1 MSNTLA
7 DFADHD
13 VVGRK
18 AVVDQILAIRQQ
30 WKDIRYELAYGQP
43 RRPERPAKPTTAT
56 SGLSQAEIKLEL
68 QKIRV
73 NISKQEAKLEQRPDH
88 SKAPVWQQELA
99 RLQAIKNQY
108 DDQLRL
114 ASYE

>member
-1 MSNTLA
+1 LSNTLA

-73 NISKQEAKLEQRPDH
+73 NISKQEAKLEERPDH
-88 SKAPVWQQELA
+88 PKATVWQQELA